1 MLWLRLL
8 AAVAVAAASV
18 EEQLQ
23 AGVAAYRAG
32 DFEGAIAQLE
42 AATRAD
48 PANDRAF
55 AYLGN
60 VLYRQGG
67 GPFGQP
73 SYSHATPAGGPNA
86 AASGVGEYRRKAC
99 DSLWD
104 WSTLPLA
111 AST

>member
-1 MLWLRLL
+1 MKRLGLL
-8 AAVAVAAASV
+8 AAIAAAAASV

-73 SYSHATPAGGPNA
+73 
-86 AASGVGEYRRKAC
+86 
-99 DSLWD
+99 
-104 WSTLPLA
+104 
-111 AST
+111 